1 MRIEQAADERAE
13 NRADERAEERAEERA
28 DDGDFARQE
37 AADAPAD
44 RRAGSARRNDLSGQ
58 I

>member
-13 NRADERAEERAEERA
+13 NRADERAEERA
-28 DDGDFARQE
+28 DDGNFARQE